1 MQTSLTRHLFARA
14 GAVLV
19 ALALAGA
26 AAPALAAGGGGG
38 GGGGAGGSTPQCS
51 AGYAYDATKQK
62 CVKTSMLDDQQLLEQ
77 GRRLALAGS
86 YDSALDTLSYVR
98 NKHDDMVLTYI
109 GYSKR
114 KLGKVDEGI
123 DYYHQA
129 LAINPNNLN
138 TREYLGEGYVAAGRT
153 DLAVDQLNKLE
164 ALCGT
169 DCDQYEQ
176 LELAI
181 AGTPEHWQ

>member
-1 MQTSLTRHLFARA
+1 MQTPLSPRIFAFFA
-14 GAVLV
+14 AFVTLSCAAAV
-19 ALALAGA
+19 
-26 AAPALAAGGGGG
+26 APALAAGGGGG
-38 GGGGAGGSTPQCS
+38 GGSGSAPIQCS
-51 AGYAYDATKQK
+51 KGYVYDDNQK
-62 CVKTSMLDDQQLLEQ
+62 VCIRASLMDDEGLTDQ
-77 GRRLALAGS
+77 GRRFALAGD
-86 YDSALDTLSYVR
+86 YQTALDILGNVR
-98 NKHDDMVLTYI
+98 DQHGDTVLTYI

-114 KLGKVDEGI
+114 KLGMVDEGI
-123 DYYHQA
+123 GYYHQA

-153 DLAVDQLNKLE
+153 DLAVAELQKLE
-164 ALCGT
+164 GLCGT

>member
-1 MQTSLTRHLFARA
+1 
-14 GAVLV
+14 
-19 ALALAGA
+19 
-26 AAPALAAGGGGG
+26 
-38 GGGGAGGSTPQCS
+38 
-51 AGYAYDATKQK
+51 
-62 CVKTSMLDDQQLLEQ
+62 
-77 GRRLALAGS
+77 
-86 YDSALDTLSYVR
+86 
-98 NKHDDMVLTYI
+98 MVLTYI

-123 DYYHQA
+123 AYYHQA

-153 DLAVDQLNKLE
+153 DLALDQLSKLE
-164 ALCGT
+164 ELCGP

-181 AGTPEHWQ
+181 AGTPDHWQ

>member
-1 MQTSLTRHLFARA
+1 
-14 GAVLV
+14 
-19 ALALAGA
+19 
-26 AAPALAAGGGGG
+26 
-38 GGGGAGGSTPQCS
+38 
-51 AGYAYDATKQK
+51 
-62 CVKTSMLDDQQLLEQ
+62 MLDDQQLLDQ
-77 GRRLALAGS
+77 GRHLALAGS

-98 NKHDDMVLTYI
+98 NQHNDMVLTYI

-123 DYYHQA
+123 GYYHQA